1 MATRGTPG
9 SRYKVSDTAVYPA
22 GLGTESPTIHP
33 RLDAW
38 LTPARARIAFWLVLV
53 AAAVLRVVF
62 VLQMRANPYFDDPQL
77 DARFFVEWG
86 RRVAAGELVPD
97 GVFPRAPLY
106 AWFLGAI
113 FRVFGEGWLAPR
125 LVQVALGVAT
135 VAAAAWLGR
144 ALVSRSAGLGAALLT
159 AFAWP
164 LAYYETELVRESLTV
179 TLLLAATAMVVRAVR
194 RTSLGAWIGA
204 GLVFGVAALARPQVL
219 VVLAAVLAWAL
230 ATRRARWKPVAL
242 AALAAWA
249 LLAPLAVHN
258 ARAAAGFVLVGAEGG
273 QALWIG
279 NNPAADGVRATAP
292 GTRAGFE
299 EQMADARAAAER
311 AEGRSLSPAEVSR
324 HYSRRA
330 LGWVVEH
337 PLDALRL
344 YGRKLALLASRAEF
358 GANPEEPRFFA
369 ERFAPIV
376 HFLPIGFGLL
386 FALLAPGVVV
396 LLRARGEHR
405 LLLVVA
411 GAYAATVLLVVVSA
425 RHRLPLVPLAAIL
438 AATGGASLLE
448 AAVARAWGNVARLAG
463 LALLGAAVTWIAA
476 WPADASRANG
486 LLWLGTAEV
495 RRGDAVA
502 GLRLLDEAA
511 ALRPDFADVQR
522 ARGAALARLGRLEA
536 ARDAFAAAV
545 RVAPD
550 DVDALDGLAET
561 ELRLGH
567 HAAALPA
574 AERSIALH
582 PHRARPWILRG
593 RARYAAGDV
602 AGSADDF
609 RASLKRDAGSFT
621 AAYSLG
627 AALVLLAREPEA
639 IDAFQRAIRNDTGAD
654 PGFLR
659 SAHDELVRLLRAAGR
674 DAEAQDWARRAA
686 GLPPDAPSPGKERGT
701 LR

>member
-1 MATRGTPG
+1 LYT
-9 SRYKVSDTAVYPA
+9 
-22 GLGTESPTIHP
+22 SPTIHP

-38 LTPARARIAFWLVLV
+38 LTPARSRVALGVVLAV
-53 AAAVLRVVF
+53 AAILRVVF
-62 VLQMRANPYFDDPQL
+62 VLQMRASPYFDDPQL

-86 RRVAAGELVPD
+86 RRVAAGELVPE
-97 GVFPRAPLY
+97 GVFPRAPAY

-113 FRVFGEGWLAPR
+113 FRVFGDGLLAPR
-125 LVQVALGVAT
+125 LVQAALGVAT
-135 VAAAAWLGR
+135 VALAAWLGR
-144 ALVSRSAGLGAALLT
+144 TLVSRSAGLCAAILA

-164 LAYYETELVRESLTV
+164 LAYYETELVRESLALV
-179 TLLLAATAMVVRAVR
+179 LLLAATAMTVRAVR
-194 RTSLGAWIGA
+194 GASVGARVGAWVGA
-204 GLVFGVAALARPQVL
+204 GLVFGIAALARPQVL
-219 VVLAAVLAWAL
+219 AVLAAVLVWAL
-230 ATRRARWKPVAL
+230 ATRRARWQHAAL
-242 AALAAWA
+242 AALSACA

-258 ARAAAGFVLVGAEGG
+258 ARAATGFVLVSAESG

-299 EQMADARAAAER
+299 EQMEDARAAAER
-311 AEGRSLSPAEVSR
+311 AEGRPLSPAEVSR

-330 LGWVVEH
+330 LRWIVEH

-376 HFLPIGFGLL
+376 HVLPVGFGLL
-386 FALLAPGVVV
+386 FALLVPGIVV
-396 LLRARGEHR
+396 LSHARGEHR
-405 LLLVVA
+405 LLLLVVA

-425 RHRLPLVPLAAIL
+425 RHRVPLVPLAAIL

-448 AAVARAWGNVARLAG
+448 TALARAWGTFARLG
-463 LALLGAAVTWIAA
+463 VLALFGAAVTWIAP
-476 WPADASRANG
+476 WPEDASRANG

-495 RRGDAVA
+495 RGGDASA

-522 ARGAALARLGRLEA
+522 ARGATLARLGRLDE

-561 ELRLGH
+561 ELRLDRP
-567 HAAALPA
+567 AAALPA
-574 AERSIALH
+574 AERSLALL
-582 PHRARPWILRG
+582 PQRARPWILRG
-593 RARYAAGDV
+593 RARYGAGDAAGAV
-602 AGSADDF
+602 DDF
-609 RASLKRDAGSFT
+609 RAALERDAASFT

-627 AALVLLAREPEA
+627 AALVVLGREAEA
-639 IDAFQRAIRNDTGAD
+639 IDAFWRAVSNESGANAKYQRA
-654 PGFLR
+654 
-659 SAHDELVRLLRAAGR
+659 AHDELVRLLRAAGR
-674 DAEAQDWARRAA
+674 EAEARDWARR
-686 GLPPDAPSPGKERGT
+686 GVDLPAEPPSPGKD
-701 LR
+701 